1 MVKHNHISNLGTEDV
16 SLEAWF
22 KTAKKTGQGF
32 MYIKWGGPG
41 YYIKLR
47 DGMLYTRYHNGAAG
61 GKISSKTPIA
71 DDKWDGKLDLENK
84 NGAGGVLLQTGTKP

>member
-1 MVKHNHISNLGTEDV
+1 
-16 SLEAWF
+16 
-22 KTAKKTGQGF
+22 
-32 MYIKWGGPG
+32 
-41 YYIKLR
+41 
-47 DGMLYTRYHNGAAG
+47 MLYTQYHIGAAG